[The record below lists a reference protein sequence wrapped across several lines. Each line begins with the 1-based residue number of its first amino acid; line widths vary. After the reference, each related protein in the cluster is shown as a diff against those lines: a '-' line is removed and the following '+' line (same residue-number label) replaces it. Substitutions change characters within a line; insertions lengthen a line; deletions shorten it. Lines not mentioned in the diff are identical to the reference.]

1 APGLAQKG
9 PALLGERGDVAA
21 PVLLDPPALDE
32 PAALEPVR
40 HPGEAAGRHDAPTRE
55 LRHPH
60 PVPACLPQERE
71 HAVLGHAHAEGREA
85 LLDLAP
91 DPVVRVEEAPPGL
104 VLEGGEARRRHVGI
118 LTVTGPPRGG
128 ISACA
133 DSYIGRRRC
142 TAAHDPSDR
151 TRETGNR
158 DD

>member
-1 APGLAQKG
+1 
-9 PALLGERGDVAA
+9 
-21 PVLLDPPALDE
+21 
-32 PAALEPVR
+32 
-40 HPGEAAGRHDAPTRE
+40 
-55 LRHPH
+55 
-60 PVPACLPQERE
+60 
-71 HAVLGHAHAEGREA
+71 A

-158 DD
+158 DDHRDPPGAGALAVRDRLHDVRGDHRGPGDRTHPLPPPP